1 VRIAEEL
8 RYLVLAANTEGK
20 RQLAQQLRPLGLT
33 PSQAEVLRVLADHAP
48 LTLSGL
54 GSLLVC
60 ESGSSPS
67 RLVDRVVAQGLV
79 NRRPGTNDGRE
90 IELTLTPEGE
100 RLSREV
106 AAIED
111 AMYAAID
118 AITPDEIPVALDFLR
133 TFVSGSPSGDAL
145 ARRIDLTDRVGRDH
159 DQVPEPS
166 GVVRAAP
173 IGDEPAGPRADVT
186 AGLHGDAAVGG

>member
-1 VRIAEEL
+1 MRIAEEL
-8 RYLVLAANTEGK
+8 RYLVLAANSEGK

-48 LTLSGL
+48 LALNGL

-79 NRRPGTNDGRE
+79 NRRPGTVDGRE
-90 IELTLTPEGE
+90 VELTLTPEGK
-100 RLSREV
+100 RLSVEV

-118 AITPDEIPVALDFLR
+118 AISTEDIPATLAFLR
-133 TFVSGSPSGDAL
+133 NFVTGSPSGQAL
-145 ARRIDLTDRVGRDH
+145 ARRIALSDRVGRDH
-159 DQVPEPS
+159 GQVPQPS
-166 GVVRAAP
+166 GAPRAATT
-173 IGDEPAGPRADVT
+173 GDDPQGSRADVT
-186 AGLHGDAAVGG
+186 AGLPGDAAVEG

>member
-8 RYLVLAANTEGK
+8 RYLVLAANTEGR

-67 RLVDRVVAQGLV
+67 RLVDRVVAQSLV
-79 NRRPGTNDGRE
+79 NRRPGTTDGRE
-90 IELTLTPEGE
+90 VELTLTPEGE
-100 RLSREV
+100 RLAREV

-118 AITPDEIPVALDFLR
+118 AISDQDMHPTRDFLR
-133 TFVSGSPSGDAL
+133 AFVNGSPSGQAL
-145 ARRIDLTDRVGRDH
+145 ARRIALTDRVGRDH
-159 DQVPEPS
+159 ARVP
-166 GVVRAAP
+166 
-173 IGDEPAGPRADVT
+173 
-186 AGLHGDAAVGG
+186 

>member
-1 VRIAEEL
+1 MRIAEEL
-8 RYLVLAANTEGK
+8 RYLVLAANSEGK

-67 RLVDRVVAQGLV
+67 RLVDRVVAQDLV
-79 NRRPGTNDGRE
+79 NRRPGTTDGRE
-90 IELTLTPEGE
+90 VELTLTPEGE
-100 RLSREV
+100 RLAIEV
-106 AAIED
+106 AVIED

-118 AITPDEIPVALDFLR
+118 AISGQDAQPTRDFLR
-133 TFVSGSPSGDAL
+133 TFVDGSPSGQAL
-145 ARRIDLTDRVGRDH
+145 ARRIALTDRVGRDH
-159 DQVPEPS
+159 DQVPRPS
-166 GVVRAAP
+166 GVMPAAP
-173 IGDEPAGPRADVT
+173 IGDDPAGSREDVT

>member
-1 VRIAEEL
+1 MRIAEEV
-8 RYLVLAANTEGK
+8 RYLVLAAQLEGK

-67 RLVDRVVAQGLV
+67 RLVDRVVAQDLV
-79 NRRPGTNDGRE
+79 NRRPGTTDGRE
-90 IELTLTPEGE
+90 VELTLTSEGE
-100 RLSREV
+100 RLAIEV
-106 AAIED
+106 AVIED

-118 AITPDEIPVALDFLR
+118 AISGQDAQPTRDFLR
-133 TFVSGSPSGDAL
+133 TFVDGSPSGQAL
-145 ARRIDLTDRVGRDH
+145 ARRIALTDRIGRDREK
-159 DQVPEPS
+159 VPPPS
-166 GVVRAAP
+166 GVVPAAP
-173 IGDEPAGPRADVT
+173 IGDDPAGSRADVT
-186 AGLHGDAAVGG
+186 AGLHGDAGGG

>member
-1 VRIAEEL
+1 MRIAEEL
-8 RYLVLAANTEGK
+8 RYLVLAANSEGK

-48 LTLSGL
+48 LSLSGL

-79 NRRPGTNDGRE
+79 NRRPGTADGRE
-90 IELTLTPEGE
+90 VELTLTPEGE
-100 RLSREV
+100 RLSVEV

-118 AITPDEIPVALDFLR
+118 VMTGEDVDATLDFLR
-133 TFVSGSPSGDAL
+133 NYINGSPSGDAL
-145 ARRIDLTDRVGRDH
+145 ARRIALTDH
-159 DQVPEPS
+159 
-166 GVVRAAP
+166 
-173 IGDEPAGPRADVT
+173 GPR
-186 AGLHGDAAVGG
+186 

>member
-1 VRIAEEL
+1 MRIAEEL
-8 RYLVLAANTEGK
+8 RYLVLAANSEGK

-48 LTLSGL
+48 LSLSGL

-79 NRRPGTNDGRE
+79 NRRPGTADGRE
-90 IELTLTPEGE
+90 VELTLTPEGE
-100 RLSREV
+100 RLSVEV
-106 AAIED
+106 AVIED

-118 AITPDEIPVALDFLR
+118 AMTGDDVDATLDFLR
-133 TFVSGSPSGDAL
+133 GYINGSPSGDAL
-145 ARRIDLTDRVGRDH
+145 ARRIALTDQVGRDH
-159 DQVPEPS
+159 DQVPQPS

-173 IGDEPAGPRADVT
+173 
-186 AGLHGDAAVGG
+186 

>member
-33 PSQAEVLRVLADHAP
+33 PSQAEVLRVLVDHAP

-90 IELTLTPEGE
+90 VELTLTPEGE
-100 RLSREV
+100 RLAREV

>member
-1 VRIAEEL
+1 MRIAEEL
-8 RYLVLAANTEGK
+8 RYLVLAANSEGK

-48 LTLSGL
+48 LTLNGL

-79 NRRPGTNDGRE
+79 NRRPGASDGRE
-90 IELTLTPEGE
+90 VELTLTPEGD
-100 RLSREV
+100 RLAVEV
-106 AAIED
+106 AVIED

-118 AITPDEIPVALDFLR
+118 AMTGDDVDATLDFLR
-133 TFVSGSPSGDAL
+133 DFINGSPSGDAL
-145 ARRIDLTDRVGRDH
+145 ARRI
-159 DQVPEPS
+159 
-166 GVVRAAP
+166 
-173 IGDEPAGPRADVT
+173 
-186 AGLHGDAAVGG
+186 AVSDNARR